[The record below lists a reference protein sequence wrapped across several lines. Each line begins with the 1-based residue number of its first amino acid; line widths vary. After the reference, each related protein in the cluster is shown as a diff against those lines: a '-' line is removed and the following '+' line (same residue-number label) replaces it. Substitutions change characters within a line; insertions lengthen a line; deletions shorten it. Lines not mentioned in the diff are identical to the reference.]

1 MVLIVDDLLKL
12 PFDLG
17 VEVLQAIADN
27 ADAELLNS
35 ERSVRQRV
43 LETQMKFEKGDLPED
58 EYRTTMNRL
67 RERLNAVKG
76 EVL

>member
-35 ERSVRQRV
+35 ERSVRHRV
-43 LETQMKFEKGDLPED
+43 LETQMQFEKGDLPEE
-58 EYRTTMNRL
+58 EYRTTMNKL
-67 RERLNAVKG
+67 RQRLNEVKG
-76 EVL
+76 V

>member
-12 PFDLG
+12 PIDLG
-17 VEVLQAIADN
+17 GEVLQAIADN

-43 LETQMKFEKGDLPED
+43 LETQMKFEKGDLPEE
-58 EYRTTMNRL
+58 EYRITMKKL
-67 RERLNAVKG
+67 RERLNEVKG
-76 EVL
+76 EVI

>member
-27 ADAELLNS
+27 ADAELLNT
-35 ERSVRQRV
+35 EVSVRHRV
-43 LETQMKFEKGDLPED
+43 LETQMLFEKGDLAEED
-58 EYRTTMNRL
+58 YRITMNKLRDRL
-67 RERLNAVKG
+67 TEVKG
-76 EVL
+76 V

>member
-12 PFDLG
+12 PIDLG

-43 LETQMKFEKGDLPED
+43 LETQMKFEKGDLPEE
-58 EYRTTMNRL
+58 EYRITMKKL
-67 RERLNAVKG
+67 RERLNEVKG
-76 EVL
+76 EVI

>member
-12 PFDLG
+12 PIDLG

-27 ADAELLNS
+27 ADAELLNT
-35 ERSVRQRV
+35 EGSVRQRV

-58 EYRTTMNRL
+58 EYRTTMNKL
-67 RERLNAVKG
+67 RERLNEVKG
-76 EVL
+76 EVT